1 MAIIVPARVGEV
13 INIGRAGENKAT
25 IVTFDVTDWLEEFG
39 NNGQFTLIIQ
49 QGGEEVYVQGII
61 SPGTGTGQLS
71 GVVQWE
77 VTSSNTA
84 IVGAGKCELIYEI
97 NQVIVKS
104 IIYDILVTNSLDIEL
119 QTEAP
124 EPIITW
130 LNNLDDRIIEIN
142 NAYQYANNA
151 AQSANEAA
159 ASVSKIENLTVN
171 AITGNAGEDASVSKT
186 IVGSGNDSHYHFS
199 FTLPKGD
206 TGKKGDKGDKGDR
219 GALFWNT
226 TVAPSTPNYTF
237 TISNLTGNTGESP
250 QVGDIVFYSYYKYVI
265 TSITSSTV
273 FSSTRVSLRG
283 ATGETGEQGPTGPA
297 ATIAIG
303 TVTTGNAGSSAT
315 VTNSGTSTNATL
327 NFTIPKG
334 DKGDTG
340 NAAGFGTPTAVI
352 DNSLGSV
359 GIPGVSISAS
369 GSNTAKVFNFK
380 FGNLK
385 GDKGDTGNAA
395 GFGTP
400 TASINNTVG
409 TPGVTVTASGENTA
423 KVFNFAFSNLKG
435 EKGDKG
441 DTGAITVGNVT
452 TGNAGSS
459 AIITNSGTSTDAVL
473 NFTIPKGDKG
483 DTGAITVGTVT
494 TGNAGSSVIITNS
507 GTPSDAVLNFTIP
520 KGDKGEQGTGF
531 AGTLTSLPAANS
543 TNYNAYKDKVWV
555 YNGHAYSI
563 IQSNNSYTWVD
574 GGTAA
579 GITASLYDWTSS

>member
-1 MAIIVPARVGEV
+1 MAFIVPAKVGEV
-13 INIGRAGENKAT
+13 INIGRAGEHKAT
-25 IVTFDVTDWLEEFG
+25 KVIFDVSDWIDEFG
-39 NNGQFTLIIQ
+39 SGTFKLIVQ
-49 QGGEEVYVQGII
+49 QGGGNYSVPWIVRN
-61 SPGTGTGQLS
+61 GTNIE
-71 GVVQWE
+71 WE
-77 VTSSNTA
+77 ITSSNTA
-84 IVGAGKCELIYEI
+84 IVGAGKCELILTVGEK
-97 NQVIVKS
+97 VVKS
-104 IIYDILVTNSLDIEL
+104 IIYDILVTNALDIEV
-119 QTEAP
+119 QGDIPDA
-124 EPIITW
+124 ISSWITQA
-130 LNNLDDRIIEIN
+130 NEDLDNIVNVIDTVE
-142 NAYQYANNA
+142 QYVNA
-151 AQSANEAA
+151 AAYSADEAEAA
-159 ASVSKIENLTVN
+159 ANKIINLRVN
-171 AITGNAGEDASVSKT
+171 GTTTSGNTASVTKSE
-186 IVGSGNDSHYHFS
+186 SGGIITLS

-206 TGKKGDKGDKGDR
+206 KGDTGDKGDKGD
-219 GALFWNT
+219 T
-226 TVAPSTPNYTF
+226 
-237 TISNLTGNTGESP
+237 
-250 QVGDIVFYSYYKYVI
+250 
-265 TSITSSTV
+265 
-273 FSSTRVSLRG
+273 G
-283 ATGETGEQGPTGPA
+283 ATGATGATGPQGPTGPA

-352 DNSLGSV
+352 DNSIGSV

-409 TPGVTVTASGENTA
+409 TPSVTVTASGENTA

-441 DTGAITVGNVT
+441 NTGAITVGNVI

-579 GITASLYDWTSS
+579 GITANLYDWTSN